1 MRITKAR
8 LDRYRR
14 ELDVLGDSAATYVLE
29 YLSALD
35 SAGVDL
41 SVADIREETILA
53 IEDSLNAF
61 GDQASELACDLFEE
75 VVVRGYGKNADVR
88 LESVIDKD
96 MVEGKVR
103 YLARELVGGKR
114 DEFRRDVADVT
125 RYYVKRSAFE
135 NMERN
140 CDRNDV
146 RYARVPSGTETC
158 AFCFMLSSRGF
169 VYRSEETAGSTHSYH
184 PHCNCIIVPGFK
196 GLDNS
201 TQIEG
206 YDPDEMYDR
215 WKACKETIGGD
226 SGLRDLWDGMTPKE
240 RSAYKGNSDSERY
253 RRFVNAQTFKEVET
267 RDFRWLNTGKAP
279 KVDYSDNP
287 ESEYGRLLVPG
298 DYSPENIVDR
308 GNEWRDLYAHH
319 ALSSNGFVVKTFD
332 SKHIDV
338 KINGVWWDVKSPEQ
352 GKEKPKPGRELSFI
366 ENDVRKAVRQFSK
379 RGMHGQARIV
389 YNPKYRHD
397 ASDEEM
403 VAELSRQ
410 IKGHGAKEALFITE
424 NGGILRI
431 KAE

>member
-75 VVVRGYGKNADVR
+75 VVVQGYGKRADVR
-88 LESVIDKD
+88 LESVISNEMID
-96 MVEGKVR
+96 GKVR
-103 YLARELVGGKR
+103 YLARNLVDGKR

-226 SGLRDLWDGMTPKE
+226 SALRDLWDGMTPKE
-240 RSAYKGNSDSERY
+240 RSAYKGKSDSERY

-267 RDFRWLNTGKAP
+267 RDFRWLNTGKTPQPQYESERAKYELNRFERMTRDVLKANGFFQYVRERSNEP
-279 KVDYSDNP
+279 GKKTSDIYLGENEVKADYKTPRGEGFNCIDQLMRDAGKKSDIAIIHLIKGESKMSMEDAVKFFRECGKRRGVTEAIFVDYD
-287 ESEYGRLLVPG
+287 
-298 DYSPENIVDR
+298 
-308 GNEWRDLYAHH
+308 
-319 ALSSNGFVVKTFD
+319 D
-332 SKHIDV
+332 S
-338 KINGVWWDVKSPEQ
+338 
-352 GKEKPKPGRELSFI
+352 
-366 ENDVRKAVRQFSK
+366 
-379 RGMHGQARIV
+379 
-389 YNPKYRHD
+389 
-397 ASDEEM
+397 
-403 VAELSRQ
+403 
-410 IKGHGAKEALFITE
+410 IK
-424 NGGILRI
+424 RI
-431 KAE
+431 KI

>member
-35 SAGVDL
+35 SAGADL

-75 VVVRGYGKNADVR
+75 VVVQGYGKRADVR
-88 LESVIDKD
+88 LESVIGND
-96 MVEGKVR
+96 MIDGKVR
-103 YLARELVGGKR
+103 YLARNLVDGKR

-215 WKACKETIGGD
+215 WKACNETIGGD
-226 SGLRDLWDGMTPKE
+226 SALRDLWDGMTPKE

-253 RRFVNAQTFKEVET
+253 RRFVNARVFKEVET
-267 RDFRWLNTGKAP
+267 RDFKWLNTGDCPNITYENDAVRK
-279 KVDYSDNP
+279 KVEVENPHEKRTAERLRRHGIQTFFVDDEALITDGATGQTRKVGLADFAGGQEIKTLKNASTFNTINGYIKNASKKRNVIALYFDN
-287 ESEYGRLLVPG
+287 V
-298 DYSPENIVDR
+298 END
-308 GNEWRDLYAHH
+308 
-319 ALSSNGFVVKTFD
+319 ALSDEKLIEFILESRRFSNGSIYVLTK
-332 SKHIDV
+332 
-338 KINGVWWDVKSPEQ
+338 NE
-352 GKEKPKPGRELSFI
+352 ELI
-366 ENDVRKAVRQFSK
+366 KVR
-379 RGMHGQARIV
+379 
-389 YNPKYRHD
+389 
-397 ASDEEM
+397 
-403 VAELSRQ
+403 
-410 IKGHGAKEALFITE
+410 
-424 NGGILRI
+424 
-431 KAE
+431 